1 MWLISAGLRCEWGA
15 SVLNLVLSFSLSY
28 TVQWK
33 FNKASHGKELSED
46 LKKRFVA
53 LHKDCVGYKKS
64 AKTLKL
70 ICSTFNRTGFHS
82 KQASPWSTS
91 WVHILSVISRG
102 CVWEI
107 DIWEEVGRVPKNCTQ
122 VKVIVWIVTWVRVN
136 YNLIK
141 RNTLK

>member
-1 MWLISAGLRCEWGA
+1 M
-15 SVLNLVLSFSLSY
+15 LNLVLSLSLSY

-70 ICSTFNRTGFHS
+70 ICSTFNRTGSTQNRPRHERRVECTYS
-82 KQASPWSTS
+82 ASYP
-91 WVHILSVISRG
+91 
-102 CVWEI
+102 
-107 DIWEEVGRVPKNCTQ
+107 EVMFGK
-122 VKVIVWIVTWVRVN
+122 
-136 YNLIK
+136 
-141 RNTLK
+141 